1 MEKFFATPAADV
13 DANDVVAVVV
23 VAVAVA
29 VAGVVAA
36 AAFRSSQ
43 EWPTMKTN
51 SQGMLGHKGKQFATF
66 LHIVRKL
73 SFFDSS
79 FTIHF
84 RKISNLVLSQGT
96 DLGTHQ

>member
-36 AAFRSSQ
+36 AAFRSTTR
-43 EWPTMKTN
+43 PRD
-51 SQGMLGHKGKQFATF
+51 HATTRPQHLLSNF
-66 LHIVRKL
+66 NYFSKKLIRHIPSHCAQVK
-73 SFFDSS
+73 FF
-79 FTIHF
+79 
-84 RKISNLVLSQGT
+84 
-96 DLGTHQ
+96 